1 MRCPFSGGTG
11 VLTTEVS
18 LVFEAAAEP
27 CTGHQSVPEGLDSN
41 HSSPSIWG
49 PVTLSL
55 LPCRPCRPAEC
66 QLPCVESEFRGKKK
80 ILASRPPHHKD

>member
-41 HSSPSIWG
+41 HQSG
-49 PVTLSL
+49 AL
-55 LPCRPCRPAEC
+55 
-66 QLPCVESEFRGKKK
+66 
-80 ILASRPPHHKD
+80 